1 MKESARAKT
10 YERLYSADAEV
21 TDIPKSAR
29 AQAYGRLY
37 SQKDVSAGA
46 FPQRSWA
53 EDIIVETN
61 RAAAEA
67 ARNKKATP
75 DYGRGNI
82 NLNDNATPWLSG
94 NKYTVYTDTA
104 TNEKV
109 IIPAFSRT
117 GYSFATALSDEQAAE
132 QYRKTGKYYA
142 KFALPSASE
151 QQMQDIHNSFGIGA
165 LKTQTVDEQIA
176 AYIKE
181 LQERDTDEKIKSRN
195 GPLLTPEEFGK
206 AAAADAQKRAEQAH
220 SRTFGD
226 ANRKAGAGLGLAVA
240 SGVQNFTSG
249 IRNINPAYRHNGV
262 EQGYNTG
269 FQNVVAKERSEM
281 SDGNRLVFDFVSNM
295 VQNAPS
301 MAVGAL
307 TGSGIMSSALMFAT
321 TFGNDLQY
329 AEAAGADTKAAYTYA
344 FLDGVA
350 QAFLEQVGVV
360 TGTKGLTDTL
370 MDGVTANVKSAV
382 GKFLI
387 NTVGDMVGEGAEEMV
402 QTAIENGL
410 KNAILGEKNN
420 ASLFSEEALYA
431 ALLGALSGGVMG
443 SVNLGVSAIANNT
456 AADTQMREAVR
467 EMLENQVIGTGI
479 QCHVEEEVYQPV
491 ARLAGELGISVRF
504 QTTEEIAVRD
514 ENGDV
519 ISIPN
524 GRYDPLGESGTGTVV
539 LNADASTAAAVEFLL
554 KHELTH
560 AMQGTTEWTA
570 LETAARRN
578 YGDSGFESAVMLK
591 QSEYLA
597 KGIELDRTGV
607 IQEVVADWV
616 GHNLYRENFIETILQ
631 HGDGAKTQG
640 IVQRF
645 RAFFDK
651 NKSSGQDAS
660 MQRLERLFRKGI
672 EHRNMVEST
681 VPNGGASVYFVSA
694 DENKTSIKQQLQG
707 HLEELQAMDPVADI
721 HYTHVSK
728 GNVQEMALEEFRKYG
743 YKVERRDFGTVLIGP
758 DEINRSINYIGG
770 PAECAAL
777 LAVPRVIKRGMIIDG
792 HEDHK
797 GRAYSTVTI
806 AAPVTINGTEGVVGV
821 VVRRTGKNRYQTHRI
836 LMPDGSTFVY
846 EEKTNA
852 EPTTADMLTENGNQ
866 GTAISSASDTT
877 IPQDG
882 TGVNSYDMR
891 NGGENSQFSFG
902 DGSGTDIFGTS
913 AGEATPIGNET
924 AAAEAET
931 FAADAD
937 DIAVGHS
944 LETTPPT
951 RQSRATSPDKGRQ
964 GVSANSQA
972 LGNLDNVVDLSF
984 DSELAQRVA
993 GLHGSA
999 KYTIIQNYIL
1009 EALSEQ
1015 PITLSDGKQAVV
1027 DINDAKHLASKAG
1040 NKKTSH
1046 IAAIK
1051 EIVERAILVAEEDS
1065 TKVGKFDQFYYY
1077 EAHVRIGEE
1086 TYPIYLN
1093 VGRSKYDGTYHIYDI
1108 TQKLRDTAHRLN
1120 GVGRPV
1126 GYALEAVS
1134 PNDSI
1139 RNSTENVKENST
1151 ADDIPDAEDAVAEV
1165 ERKVVEKETAAQQE
1179 VVDRQQRL
1187 TKAEREISA
1196 ERVALREQL
1205 QRGEIS
1211 GKEFDKRQQQLDV
1224 RLREETAKKY
1234 HLGDK
1239 YDAKAR
1245 AVMKNAGAEY
1255 RETVE
1260 QREREK
1266 RMAKKCTEIRRSI
1279 HTTVDELAAK
1289 LARPSKNR
1297 FIPPDLV
1304 SSMQELLK
1312 VFEATPESID
1322 NRVWELKKKILE
1334 ATDEG
1339 KKARLQKRLDNLQN
1353 RNRLAR
1359 ENVQKIKIA
1368 YGKFCEEMSY
1378 GGEQHKFAV
1387 QKIKEDLDKLS
1398 DALFDTELDDMS
1410 YEDLRNV
1417 FNVVRGVAFQVNN
1430 AQKLFCAEHRGELQE
1445 QGKLGIDELLDAV
1458 AFYDKG
1464 LLHFNGIKK
1473 LVNWQ
1478 LTPDRFFKM
1487 LGGFKKDS
1495 VWERVYNSFKE
1506 GQKRYF
1512 AIQREFDEFFK
1523 EFTEDKAFKHLADFK
1538 EKHLVDVGLKD
1549 KNGKPV
1555 MLTRGMML
1563 SLYMHLVCNMETVIW
1578 SGLEIPALKT
1588 YYEYGITKDA
1598 YKNGTR
1604 VTRSEF
1610 CDKLWELTE
1619 QMKMTQDPTEQSR
1632 IQEELTK
1639 TAVLAQQSFENI
1651 LQNIR
1656 GELTAYETKFI
1667 EKAETWFNEISK
1679 NHINET
1685 TTQVFGYPKAMVE
1698 RYFRIRRDTDFAETE
1713 IAGLA
1718 YNQTIENMG
1727 TLKNRVKNQVPM
1739 LLTDLM
1745 DELTANCNDVARI
1758 VGFMAPETDF
1768 RRLYNVHDKNMQH
1781 SVKEVLR
1788 QFGSERGVGV
1798 SANQYIENLLT
1809 DLTFGRKFE
1818 QGPLGWLYRNSV
1830 RAVMTL
1836 NPRVAMIQLAAGPTS
1851 AAHLGW
1857 KTWAKGGKY
1866 LFKKPPIDKI
1876 NKYSIY
1882 GYVRN
1887 NADGGMQEF
1896 SVARQGH
1903 GVIDHLYNF
1912 VDDKTNGWFFGWCQ
1926 KVDQGLVNSLWFT
1939 SEEKIRETRPDL
1951 KEGTEEYYQ
1960 AVGEMLDEVIIKT
1973 QSNGTALEK
1982 PDLLRNKSAIMK
1994 PFTMFKTDTMQQFN
2008 ILFEGHMTLK
2018 RVLADFKA
2026 GKATKADVREAK
2038 GKYANAVTGAI
2049 VGGMAFAMIMRALA
2063 NFLLKNTD
2071 KYRDEDGEVTAS
2083 SVALAATN
2091 EMLGSMAGLV
2101 TFGDYIYEVVA
2112 AQVFNERYYGI
2123 SDMGLETAS
2132 ELLSTFAN
2140 ADFSDGKTWKKLF
2153 FNFTDVF
2160 GIPADNV
2167 RKMVEA
2173 IGGHIKDIENGEF
2186 LKLNSASES
2195 TVSQYY
2201 SRLYK
2206 ALRAGDTARA
2216 ERARN
2221 TLRGLGKSD
2230 AEILT
2235 GMRAAIRKA
2244 DDKQQKSVFDDMFA
2258 DMRATGLYN
2267 RLTEEE
2273 KQKVQSGI
2281 KGYIADVMLA
2291 DITGEKMT
2299 AAHQKAEKYAKRG
2312 VPEADYFLAQV
2323 VKDAFFADK
2332 DKDGDVSRAEYAAA
2346 LEDAEYTAR
2355 IRAMLLG
2362 LKK

>member
-1 MKESARAKT
+1 MKESARAKA
-10 YERLYSADAEV
+10 YERLHSADAEV
-21 TDIPKSAR
+21 TDTLKSAR
-29 AQAYGRLY
+29 AQAYERLY

-46 FPQRSWA
+46 YPQRSWA
-53 EDIIVETN
+53 ENIIVETN

-67 ARNKKATP
+67 SRNKKATP

-82 NLNDNATPWLSG
+82 DLNANATPLLLG

-109 IIPAFSRT
+109 IIPAFIRM
-117 GYSFATALSDEQAAE
+117 GYDGSATAISDEQAAE

-142 KFALPSASE
+142 RFALPSASE
-151 QQMQDIHNSFGIGA
+151 QQMQDINNSFGIGA

-181 LQERDTDEKIKSRN
+181 LQERDIDEKIKN
-195 GPLLTPEEFGK
+195 EDGFITQEEFLK
-206 AAAADAQKRAEQAH
+206 FSDKIAAASAQRRAEQAGA
-220 SRTFGD
+220 RTFGD
-226 ANRKAGAGLGLAVA
+226 ANRKVVPGLALA
-240 SGVQNFTSG
+240 TFSGLNNFTSG
-249 IRNINPAYRHNGV
+249 IANINPAYRHNAV
-262 EQGYNTG
+262 VQGFNTG
-269 FQNVVAKERSEM
+269 IQNVVAKERSEM

-301 MAVGAL
+301 MAVGAV

-467 EMLENQVIGTGI
+467 EMLENQVIDSAVA
-479 QCHVEEEVYQPV
+479 CNANAKEKVVDEDVYEPV

-504 QTTEEIAVRD
+504 QRAEDIAVRD

-519 ISIPN
+519 FVPK

-539 LNADASTAAAVEFLL
+539 LNADASTADAVEFLL

-570 LETAARRN
+570 LETAARN
-578 YGDSGFESAVMLK
+578 SIGTANFKAVVEQK
-591 QSEYLA
+591 RAEYQS
-597 KGIELDRTGV
+597 KGIKLDETGAV
-607 IQEVVADWV
+607 REVVADWV

-651 NKSSGQDAS
+651 NKNSGQDAS

-672 EHRNMVEST
+672 EHRKMAESGKIET
-681 VPNGGASVYFVSA
+681 TSYKLN
-694 DENKTSIKQQLQG
+694 ENLGEQLQDWLAG
-707 HLEELQAMDPVADI
+707 GGKANDTFNGEYFDLGTTPDIFIKHGAREAKVIMLPDCVVKITGGKHSISLDEIAKLPQELNDPVLLFRGSIPNSFVALTELVDKNGNDVIAAI
-721 HYTHVSK
+721 H
-728 GNVQEMALEEFRKYG
+728 
-743 YKVERRDFGTVLIGP
+743 
-758 DEINRSINYIGG
+758 INRWQDRLVVNKIASLYSKTDSYGNNHIVSYVNRQI
-770 PAECAAL
+770 AEGNL
-777 LAVPRVIKRGMIIDG
+777 LDASTKKAPTWFTSRGLQLPKLVQTIIS
-792 HEDHK
+792 
-797 GRAYSTVTI
+797 ANTTVSQ
-806 AAPVTINGTEGVVGV
+806 N
-821 VVRRTGKNRYQTHRI
+821 
-836 LMPDGSTFVY
+836 SF
-846 EEKTNA
+846 
-852 EPTTADMLTENGNQ
+852 
-866 GTAISSASDTT
+866 
-877 IPQDG
+877 
-882 TGVNSYDMR
+882 GVNSYDMQ

-902 DGSGTDIFGTS
+902 DGSDTDIFGTS
-913 AGEATPIGNET
+913 AGEATPIGNE
-924 AAAEAET
+924 AAVAEAET

-951 RQSRATSPDKGRQ
+951 WQSRATSPDNGRQ
-964 GVSANSQA
+964 VVSANSQA
-972 LGNLDNVVDLSF
+972 LGNLETAHSGDAVDAES
-984 DSELAQRVA
+984 AVA
-993 GLHGSA
+993 DVEA
-999 KYTIIQNYIL
+999 K
-1009 EALSEQ
+1009 
-1015 PITLSDGKQAVV
+1015 
-1027 DINDAKHLASKAG
+1027 
-1040 NKKTSH
+1040 
-1046 IAAIK
+1046 
-1051 EIVERAILVAEEDS
+1051 VAESKQQKFTKAMQEHEARRIELLEQLEDGIITKKEFLADLADLERDAIRENDKKWS
-1065 TKVGKFDQFYYY
+1065 TGKRGTAAEKQH
-1077 EAHVRIGEE
+1077 ASNAVK
-1086 TYPIYLN
+1086 TYAESTN
-1093 VGRSKYDGTYHIYDI
+1093 T
-1108 TQKLRDTAHRLN
+1108 RLSQ
-1120 GVGRPV
+1120 RQR
-1126 GYALEAVS
+1126 AV
-1134 PNDSI
+1134 
-1139 RNSTENVKENST
+1139 
-1151 ADDIPDAEDAVAEV
+1151 
-1165 ERKVVEKETAAQQE
+1165 ETA
-1179 VVDRQQRL
+1179 
-1187 TKAEREISA
+1187 
-1196 ERVALREQL
+1196 
-1205 QRGEIS
+1205 
-1211 GKEFDKRQQQLDV
+1211 
-1224 RLREETAKKY
+1224 
-1234 HLGDK
+1234 
-1239 YDAKAR
+1239 
-1245 AVMKNAGAEY
+1245 
-1255 RETVE
+1255 E

-1387 QKIKEDLDKLS
+1387 QEIKEELDKLS

-1445 QGKLGIDELLDAV
+1445 QGELGIDELLDAV

-1523 EFTEDKAFKHLADFK
+1523 EFTEDKAFRHLADFK

-1563 SLYMHLVCNMETVIW
+1563 SLYMHLMCNMETVIW

-1632 IQEELTK
+1632 IQEELAK

-1698 RYFRIRRDTDFAETE
+1698 RYFRIRRDTDFVDTE

-1727 TLKNRVKNQVPM
+1727 SLKSRVKSKSPM

-1851 AAHLGW
+1851 AAYLGW
-1857 KTWAKGGKY
+1857 KTWAKGAKY

-1973 QSNGTALEK
+1973 QSNGTTLEK

-2091 EMLGSMAGLV
+2091 EMLGSMSGLV

-2140 ADFSDGKTWKKLF
+2140 ADFSDGKTWKKIF

-2221 TLRGLGKSD
+2221 ALRGLGKSD

-2244 DDKQQKSVFDDMFA
+2244 DDKQQKSIFDDMFA

-2323 VKDAFFADK
+2323 VKDAFFVDEN
-2332 DKDGDVSRAEYAAA
+2332 KDGNVSRAEYAAA